1 MLQKAVQHSQHGV
14 PLEKP
19 RRVILV
25 NDGEKCTGNC
35 HAPSPCQAH
44 IATAYIVFNGWR
56 DPLSGQRQTCCCMI
70 TDFHLGDP
78 KATRRNNLK
87 RG

>member
-19 RRVILV
+19 RRVVLL
-25 NDGEKCTGNC
+25 NDGKRCTGNC
-35 HAPSPCQAH
+35 PGSCPAR
-44 IATAYIVFNGWR
+44 IATAFIVFNGKR
-56 DPLSGQRQTCCCMI
+56 NAYSKQRQDNCCMI

-87 RG
+87 RS